1 MIIIWSYRNTKENF
15 GVPDHPVFLITIY
28 KCLMKTG
35 KLMLWL
41 EELLEIQGFSELGF
55 DLFNTIWGIQIGT
68 VFEQIEV
75 KWGDNN
81 NYIKEN

>member
-1 MIIIWSYRNTKENF
+1 M
-15 GVPDHPVFLITIY
+15 PDHPVFLITIY
-28 KCLMKTG
+28 KRLMKTG

-41 EELLEIQGFSELGF
+41 EAVG
-55 DLFNTIWGIQIGT
+55 NTGCFRVRFRFVQYHFRYSNIGI